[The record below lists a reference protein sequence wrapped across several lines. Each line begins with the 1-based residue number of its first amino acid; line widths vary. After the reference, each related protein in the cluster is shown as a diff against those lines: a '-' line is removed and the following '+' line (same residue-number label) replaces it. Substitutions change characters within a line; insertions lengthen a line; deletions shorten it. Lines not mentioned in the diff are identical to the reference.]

1 MRVTLW
7 SSVVCRPAFIPLLEA
22 LLPALHIRTVDLVV
36 WAAVSSLR
44 EGLSEHL
51 NHCVVAMSA
60 WRLCLKLST
69 WLTAYL
75 TQQHPRAACLLWTLF
90 SSWDLPAQIL
100 TEPCRT
106 LLWPCLVC
114 DRGWHEEREQATA
127 LWQAVFSSPVSGRCE
142 QDGVSA
148 LGRTLLDPDSQL
160 WGQHPC
166 LSLQHS
172 GEQRLDL
179 QTLPEYRFIQILRGW
194 QRDPAQV
201 SIAAAFCSVSFG
213 RLLLCKRQLLHGC
226 WHCACVLWGG
236 WPGHPHA
243 ALPAT
248 LLRAVWNYIWF
259 CWASESGKDAWLIT
273 FKGWEM
279 SK

>member
-51 NHCVVAMSA
+51 NHCVVAVSA

-69 WLTAYL
+69 WLIAYL

-148 LGRTLLDPDSQL
+148 LGKDTVGSWLTAVRAAPLPFPAAFRRTEA
-160 WGQHPC
+160 GHVNTA
-166 LSLQHS
+166 
-172 GEQRLDL
+172 R
-179 QTLPEYRFIQILRGW
+179 IQIYTNPSWVAER
-194 QRDPAQV
+194 
-201 SIAAAFCSVSFG
+201 SCSGFHCCC
-213 RLLLCKRQLLHGC
+213 LL
-226 WHCACVLWGG
+226 
-236 WPGHPHA
+236 
-243 ALPAT
+243 
-248 LLRAVWNYIWF
+248 
-259 CWASESGKDAWLIT
+259 
-273 FKGWEM
+273 
-279 SK
+279 

>member
-51 NHCVVAMSA
+51 NHCVVAVSA

-69 WLTAYL
+69 WLIAYL

-172 GEQRLDL
+172 GEQRLD
-179 QTLPEYRFIQILRGW
+179 
-194 QRDPAQV
+194 
-201 SIAAAFCSVSFG
+201 
-213 RLLLCKRQLLHGC
+213 
-226 WHCACVLWGG
+226 
-236 WPGHPHA
+236 
-243 ALPAT
+243 
-248 LLRAVWNYIWF
+248 
-259 CWASESGKDAWLIT
+259 
-273 FKGWEM
+273 M
-279 SK
+279 